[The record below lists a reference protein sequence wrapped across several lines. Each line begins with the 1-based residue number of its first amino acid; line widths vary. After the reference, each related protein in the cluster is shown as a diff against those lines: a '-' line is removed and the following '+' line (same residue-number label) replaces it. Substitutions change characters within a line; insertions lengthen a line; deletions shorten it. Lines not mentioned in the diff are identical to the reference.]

1 MTQRL
6 LYEYKLP
13 WLSKVGAR
21 QEVTTLNKI
30 NSVTYK
36 NTIYEKAKW
45 ICKYDLKYID
55 FEHLYNAFE
64 ML

>member
-30 NSVTYK
+30 NRLTSK
-36 NTIYEKAKW
+36 NTKYETIYTHQGYKR
-45 ICKYDLKYID
+45 ILSS
-55 FEHLYNAFE
+55 
-64 ML
+64 